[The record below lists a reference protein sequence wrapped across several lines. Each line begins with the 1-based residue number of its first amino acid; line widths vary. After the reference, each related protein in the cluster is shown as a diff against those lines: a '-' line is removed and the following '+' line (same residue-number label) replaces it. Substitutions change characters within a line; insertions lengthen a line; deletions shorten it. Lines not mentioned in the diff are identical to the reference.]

1 MEYSK
6 ITAMYVN
13 GLINQAL
20 EADPQ
25 LGWIGNV
32 SMESL
37 SRTATEKYAWLGQV
51 PAMREWMGK
60 RKFNKL
66 NEFDYSIRNKPYE
79 MTLAVH
85 ANDLFED
92 KTGMIMQ
99 RVADMIGR
107 SNTHWASL
115 ITTLITGGAATYKCY
130 DSQYFFSAS
139 HSSNSSGTQ
148 TNLLTKTDLTELD
161 FATSGKPTAKEMA
174 DALVAIAGYFQTY
187 KDDQG
192 ELMNEMAR
200 RFTVVIPTTAY
211 YTAAMQAVNTT
222 KATVTGASGAVS
234 ANPLFESGLSFDIA
248 LNARLASNSSV
259 LFYVFRNDAPIKPF
273 IRQQEGDVR
282 QNMLD
287 ESSDHY
293 FTNREI
299 VWGLD
304 TMRAAGYGLWQ
315 YAISANGTT

>member
-25 LGWIGNV
+25 MGWIGNV
-32 SMESL
+32 SMESP

-66 NEFDYSIRNKPYE
+66 NEFDYSIRNKSYE

-85 ANDLFED
+85 RDDLFED
-92 KTGMIMQ
+92 KTGLIMQ
-99 RVADMIGR
+99 RIGDMIGR

-115 ITTLITGGAATYKCY
+115 ITQLIVDGDAAKCY
-130 DSQYFFSAS
+130 DGQYFFDTD
-139 HSSNSSGTQ
+139 HSSGKSGDQ

-161 FATSGKPTAKEMA
+161 FTTTGKPTAVEMSA
-174 DALVAIAGYFQTY
+174 ALIAIAGKMMTY

-192 ELMNEMAR
+192 EPMNEMAR
-200 RFTVVIPTTAY
+200 SFSVVVPTPAY
-211 YTAAMQAVNTT
+211 YTAAVQAINKSTIV
-222 KATVTGASGAVS
+222 SGSTAVE
-234 ANPLFESGLSFDIA
+234 NPVFGSGLKFNGPY
-248 LNARLASNSSV
+248 LNTRLAADSSA
-259 LFYVFRNDAPIKPF
+259 LFYVFRDDAPIKPF
-273 IRQQEGDVR
+273 IRQQEGPVN

-293 FTNREI
+293 FTNKEI
-299 VWGLD
+299 VWGID
-304 TMRAAGYGLWQ
+304 TNRAAGYGLWQ
-315 YAISANGTT
+315 YAVSANGTT